1 MGLVK
6 GKDDERPS
14 WPIVRVQEI
23 VFVYEATE
31 LLPSL
36 YHPLLIVMK
45 VPMRA
50 TLRLV
55 FLRNQFTAF
64 RELKRKCYSH
74 QNKKRAGNKWKLTSL
89 AN

>member
-1 MGLVK
+1 MSLVK

-50 TLRLV
+50 TLRLF

-64 RELKRKCYSH
+64 RELE
-74 QNKKRAGNKWKLTSL
+74 KKMLFTSKQKKSGK
-89 AN
+89 